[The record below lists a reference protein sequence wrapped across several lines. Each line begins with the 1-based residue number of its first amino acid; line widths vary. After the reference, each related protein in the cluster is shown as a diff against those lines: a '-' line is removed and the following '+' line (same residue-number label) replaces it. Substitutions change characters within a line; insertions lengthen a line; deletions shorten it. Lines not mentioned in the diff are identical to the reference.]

1 MNQRF
6 QCKWNAR
13 LVILIDWA
21 EYDSAFSLNRGI
33 QLGICIVRLV
43 NKENLYF
50 ILKGETQTKTESI
63 YVLKHRKQ
71 GMWNHQFVMF
81 YFHIKQ
87 FHNIEK

>member
-13 LVILIDWA
+13 LIILIDCA

-43 NKENLYF
+43 NNENLYF
-50 ILKGETQTKTESI
+50 LLKGKLKQKRRASTET
-63 YVLKHRKQ
+63 
-71 GMWNHQFVMF
+71 
-81 YFHIKQ
+81 
-87 FHNIEK
+87 